1 MPISLIAI
9 AESCAGSWTPVCA
22 ISTIVLA
29 IISVIGSSRS
39 TRPMMRNVFNDAQRL
54 LVGRFEAPDKLR
66 LQRRTLQSS
75 EQDLTGTPIGSDL
88 FFFSVELRVHLP
100 GRNRTDKMGV

>member
-22 ISTIVLA
+22 ISTN
-29 IISVIGSSRS
+29 
-39 TRPMMRNVFNDAQRL
+39 RPGDHFGNHKANDAQRL

-75 EQDLTGTPIGSDL
+75 EQDLTGTPIGRDL

>member
-1 MPISLIAI
+1 MDTSLRYLDYRPGDHFGNRVVAI
-9 AESCAGSWTPVCA
+9 HKA
-22 ISTIVLA
+22 
-29 IISVIGSSRS
+29 
-39 TRPMMRNVFNDAQRL
+39 NDAQRL
-54 LVGRFEAPDKLR
+54 LVGRFEAPDKLW

-75 EQDLTGTPIGSDL
+75 EQDLTGTPIGRDL